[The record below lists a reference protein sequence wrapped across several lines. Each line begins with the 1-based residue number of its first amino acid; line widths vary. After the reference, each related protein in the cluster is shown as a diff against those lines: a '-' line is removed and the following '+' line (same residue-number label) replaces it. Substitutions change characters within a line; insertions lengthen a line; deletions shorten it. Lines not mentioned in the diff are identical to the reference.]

1 VKHCAPYETLLS
13 QEPATSIG
21 LGCLGLLASLK
32 NPNKKGVAETCHAFK
47 GRMSVVDAVQCM
59 QMMEQRELEIKSLR
73 SEIEK
78 LKRRE
83 QTWSLELQ
91 DAAAVTSTLTER
103 MELLEMA
110 LADKEESLQ
119 KTEVCC
125 HLSI

>member
-1 VKHCAPYETLLS
+1 
-13 QEPATSIG
+13 
-21 LGCLGLLASLK
+21 
-32 NPNKKGVAETCHAFK
+32 
-47 GRMSVVDAVQCM
+47 
-59 QMMEQRELEIKSLR
+59 MMDQRELEIKSLR

-83 QTWSLELQ
+83 QTWSLELH

-119 KTEVCC
+119 KTEVCPHSWLGLAAAHGQSRNVLIC
-125 HLSI
+125 VAILHGCLACVCEAHARFKS